1 MTMQTQFNPK
11 RLSSAR
17 IARGYTIKELSERI
31 GVSKQAISQFEL
43 GQAIPK
49 AETMMLIINTLDF
62 PKGYFSEAEE
72 EQYVGNTFF
81 RASTSIPKRVRE
93 MQKERAEWVSKVYSV
108 LNQYVEFPS
117 LNLPDL
123 SDFPEGEWDSD
134 RVEELAITMR
144 NHWELGDK
152 PINNLVNVL
161 ESNGIIVASVELG
174 DVKVDAFC
182 QPRSGRSFVILGE
195 DKKSAARRHFDAAH
209 ELGHLLMHLDIHN
222 QDSLTKEE
230 FKIMENQAHQFASA
244 FLLPEDAFS
253 SMVTSETTLDG
264 YTELKKYWRVSIGAM
279 IHRAKDLGILSA
291 SRYTSLQKQISMR
304 KMRHKEPLDDVLPVP
319 YPTLFKKAFEAIL
332 QSGIDGFELVQK
344 HVRLN
349 PKDVEALCEL
359 NPGTLS
365 LRRED
370 SIIKLRYLGNLQN

>member
-1 MTMQTQFNPK
+1 MQTQFNPK
-11 RLSSAR
+11 RLTSAR

-62 PKGYFSEAEE
+62 PKGYFSETEE

-93 MQKERAEWVSKVYSV
+93 MQKERAGWVSKVYSV

-123 SDFPEGEWDSD
+123 SGFPEGEWDSD
-134 RVEELAITMR
+134 RIEELAITLR
-144 NHWELGDK
+144 NHWKLGDK

-370 SIIKLRYLGNLQN
+370 SIIKLRYLENLQN

>member
-1 MTMQTQFNPK
+1 MQTQFNPK

-62 PKGYFSEAEE
+62 PKGYFFEAEE

-93 MQKERAEWVSKVYSV
+93 MQKERAGWVSKVYSV

-134 RVEELAITMR
+134 RIEELAITMR

-365 LRRED
+365 LRRGD

>member
-11 RLSSAR
+11 RLTSAR

-62 PKGYFSEAEE
+62 PKGYFSETEE

-93 MQKERAEWVSKVYSV
+93 MQKERAGWVSKVYSV

-123 SDFPEGEWDSD
+123 SGFPEGEWDSD
-134 RVEELAITMR
+134 RIEELAITMR
-144 NHWELGDK
+144 NHWKLGDK